1 MATIAD
7 LQAEVAALTTVEDG
21 VVALL
26 NGVSAQLREALATG
40 ATQTSIQAV
49 IDSLD
54 AGKAKLAAAVV
65 ANTPVSPPVVPPVTP
80 VVPPVPPAPVPP
92 A

>member
-26 NGVSAQLREALATG
+26 NGVSSQLKEALATG

-65 ANTPVSPPVVPPVTP
+65 ANTPVVPPVTP